1 MRSWRRLLHRWDNGT
16 PANAPADHGDGP
28 AASCVAGGSACD
40 GVDAQDGEFDPIMMD
55 EDDDGEA
62 GGWEGGAALD
72 DAIDDD

>member
-1 MRSWRRLLHRWDNGT
+1 
-16 PANAPADHGDGP
+16 
-28 AASCVAGGSACD
+28 
-40 GVDAQDGEFDPIMMD
+40 VDAQDGEFDPIMMD